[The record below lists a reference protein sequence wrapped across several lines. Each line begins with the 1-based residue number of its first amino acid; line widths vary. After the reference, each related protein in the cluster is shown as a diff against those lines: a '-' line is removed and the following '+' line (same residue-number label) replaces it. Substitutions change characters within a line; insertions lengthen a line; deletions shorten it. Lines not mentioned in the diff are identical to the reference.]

1 MVDLTQLLL
10 LVIIVILTTLLVVV
24 GIQVF
29 LLIRDLRKT
38 LKKIDLITQ
47 EASEVSG
54 KIKSAISSILE
65 MRLNIKTFSKIV
77 SFLKEKTKDRDEEK
91 KEDV

>member
-77 SFLKEKTKDRDEEK
+77 SFLKEKTNDRDEEK
-91 KEDV
+91 KEDG

>member
-10 LVIIVILTTLLVVV
+10 LVIIVILTTLLLVV

-54 KIKSAISSILE
+54 KIKSAISSVLE

-77 SFLKEKTKDRDEEK
+77 SFLKEKTKDGDEEK

>member
-10 LVIIVILTTLLVVV
+10 LVIIVILTTLLLVV

-54 KIKSAISSILE
+54 KIKSAINSVLE
-65 MRLNIKTFSKIV
+65 MRLNIKTFSKV
-77 SFLKEKTKDRDEEK
+77 LSFLKEKTKDADEEK
-91 KEDV
+91 KGDV